1 MIKKYF
7 LFSIIFISI
16 SSASQTLS
24 DEYVDRCKHE
34 NCYKEKIEEMISLIL
49 PEGSKIESVEKSEFP
64 GIYKVYFGDLQ
75 PLYVSEDGKYFIYG
89 QMFKIDWK
97 TAEINRDPI
106 VNNLTDLDILEKR
119 LSLMQEIEL
128 GELISFKSKKELY
141 DITIFTDVDCGYCRK
156 LHKEIDQY
164 NNLGITI
171 RYAAFPR
178 SGLGTEAFTK
188 MVGAW
193 CSPDPKKA
201 ITNLKN
207 GKNPSLDFCNSQPV
221 AKHYAIGKKVG
232 ITGTPAIITENGELL
247 PGYYSPEDLIK
258 KLKS

>member
-16 SSASQTLS
+16 SGVTQTYS
-24 DEYVDRCKHE
+24 DQYEDRCNE
-34 NCYKEKIEEMISLIL
+34 EECYKASIEEMISLII
-49 PEGSKIESVEKSEFP
+49 PEGSKIESIEKSEFP

-75 PLYVSEDGKYFIYG
+75 PLYVSEDGQYFIYG
-89 QMFKIDWK
+89 QMFKIDRETSK
-97 TAEINRDPI
+97 INRAPD
-106 VNNLTDLDILEKR
+106 VNNLTDLDILDKR

-141 DITIFTDVDCGYCRK
+141 DLTIFTDVDCGYCRK
-156 LHKEIDQY
+156 LHNQIEQY

-178 SGLGTEAFTK
+178 SGLGTESFNK

-207 GKNPSLDFCNSQPV
+207 GKSPLLDFCDSQPV

-232 ITGTPAIITENGELL
+232 ITGTPAIITGNGELL

-258 KLKS
+258 KLKG